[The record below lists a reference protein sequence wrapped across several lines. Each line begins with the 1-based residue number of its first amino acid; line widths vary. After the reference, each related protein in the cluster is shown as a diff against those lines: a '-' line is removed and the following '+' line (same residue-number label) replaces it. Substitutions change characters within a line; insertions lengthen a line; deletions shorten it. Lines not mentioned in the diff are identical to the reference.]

1 MASSEQADGS
11 DGEAE
16 ASITNPASL
25 YTLEVY
31 LVQMDMLDSLAHSHT
46 GRSKGGARFS
56 RGQPRPPAGTAPPAP
71 AGARP
76 RLAVH
81 QSPPSGA
88 RPRSPALVRPP
99 APALARPPAPAL
111 AGDCAAGAGRR
122 PPSGALARVRLRR
135 RPPPSAS
142 PTSSQ
147 RTSPSFSRSAGF
159 SKMDKANWDAYHTKI
174 FCEICKEETEK
185 HNRPGG
191 YLSPKG
197 YNNLEEKFFELTKK
211 RRTRRQF
218 KNKWDQLKKE
228 YARFMELKNSATG
241 LGWNDKMGTIEAD
254 DSWWDIHLKKYP
266 GHAKWRYMGPPNL
279 KEMDVM
285 FENAHVTGETAS
297 IPGEISSSSDDD
309 AIAEVKESEDLE
321 TPLKSFKKKGGQG
334 KTLGKRKSKSHVE
347 DEEDKNPFLRAYK
360 QTLGKINSRV
370 SEGSAN
376 HVPKVTAPTM
386 GEVLNLMV
394 ECGAEEG
401 TSLFHTATKI
411 VMKPEYR
418 ELFMLIKTKEGR
430 FDWLTREHEAMSK

>member
-1 MASSEQADGS
+1 
-11 DGEAE
+11 
-16 ASITNPASL
+16 
-25 YTLEVY
+25 
-31 LVQMDMLDSLAHSHT
+31 
-46 GRSKGGARFS
+46 
-56 RGQPRPPAGTAPPAP
+56 
-71 AGARP
+71 
-76 RLAVH
+76 
-81 QSPPSGA
+81 
-88 RPRSPALVRPP
+88 
-99 APALARPPAPAL
+99 
-111 AGDCAAGAGRR
+111 
-122 PPSGALARVRLRR
+122 
-135 RPPPSAS
+135 
-142 PTSSQ
+142 
-147 RTSPSFSRSAGF
+147 
-159 SKMDKANWDAYHTKI
+159 
-174 FCEICKEETEK
+174 
-185 HNRPGG
+185 
-191 YLSPKG
+191 
-197 YNNLEEKFFELTKK
+197 
-211 RRTRRQF
+211 
-218 KNKWDQLKKE
+218 
-228 YARFMELKNSATG
+228 MELKNSATG

-309 AIAEVKESEDLE
+309 AIAEVKESEDLG

-376 HVPKVTAPTM
+376 HVTKVTAPTM

-430 FDWLTREHEAMSK
+430 LQAGRDAAVRRTPKQEPAFLVVTAGSPPHATSLLADNTAARVSPSKTHQTVDAGSVVVVARREHGRGPRATRSTAARVPCCRRRRVHQHLRAEGEAYHLLLAVVLDELLGGAVLRDQLVQEPGGPPEAASEAASSAVDVGVPTVQVEVDAVVVVLGNQPHLVHPGAHLLVVLAAGGAPTWPGAPGSSSCSPSPP

>member
-1 MASSEQADGS
+1 M
-11 DGEAE
+11 
-16 ASITNPASL
+16 T
-25 YTLEVY
+25 
-31 LVQMDMLDSLAHSHT
+31 
-46 GRSKGGARFS
+46 
-56 RGQPRPPAGTAPPAP
+56 
-71 AGARP
+71 
-76 RLAVH
+76 
-81 QSPPSGA
+81 
-88 RPRSPALVRPP
+88 
-99 APALARPPAPAL
+99 
-111 AGDCAAGAGRR
+111 AAGVAGCGLSYAVVSIMG
-122 PPSGALARVRLRR
+122 PQSSG
-135 RPPPSAS
+135 
-142 PTSSQ
+142 T
-147 RTSPSFSRSAGF
+147 
-159 SKMDKANWDAYHTKI
+159 Y
-174 FCEICKEETEK
+174 
-185 HNRPGG
+185 
-191 YLSPKG
+191 
-197 YNNLEEKFFELTKK
+197 
-211 RRTRRQF
+211 TR
-218 KNKWDQLKKE
+218 
-228 YARFMELKNSATG
+228 
-241 LGWNDKMGTIEAD
+241 
-254 DSWWDIHLKKYP
+254 
-266 GHAKWRYMGPPNL
+266 HAKWRYMGPPNL

-309 AIAEVKESEDLE
+309 AIAEVKESEDLG